1 MKRVT
6 TLLGDTA
13 FILYMFLYDGSI
25 HYVQFTPKQYEMI
38 FVVVHFINMN
48 CPKSSHLL
56 LTL

>member
-6 TLLGDTA
+6 TFLGDTA

-25 HYVQFTPKQYEMI
+25 HFVQFTPKQNEMI
-38 FVVVHFINMN
+38 SVVVHFINMN